1 MRGTVPK
8 LVLKHQQQVMFR
20 LLPVPRANA
29 TERGLRDYSQST
41 KIAKIT
47 IENFYNSCN
56 FWRFHSGFFTALR
69 IFSQFSLSFIE
80 EFNPGY
86 VMCEGLAGRCVE
98 LTVHLGWFVCRV
110 PTAPEMP
117 CQPIHQVSE
126 DLQNDQE
133 KSFDGPA

>member
-1 MRGTVPK
+1 MPTVLNGALETTRSLRK
-8 LVLKHQQQVMFR
+8 LQKLQ
-20 LLPVPRANA
+20 
-29 TERGLRDYSQST
+29 
-41 KIAKIT
+41 
-47 IENFYNSCN
+47 
-56 FWRFHSGFFTALR
+56 LR
-69 IFSQFSLSFIE
+69 IFVILVIFGDFIPDSLQLCEFSQFSLSFIE